1 MYFNL
6 KTIETNP
13 DVAKYQPGRVREG
26 IAFLLNCENSV
37 SCSRHIIR
45 SEWVEVCSLG
55 PAVSPGSLNTLVHLL
70 VVIPKMVKGQGRII
84 KWTAQEYC
92 IQHSLAQ
99 GNNGMRYGGLWSQ
112 TADGRIKIKHY
123 QELLLKINAQAQR
136 WVSSLQR
143 RAEQIYF
150 SKEHIS
156 PHRSLID
163 RHLGVEGHQPANIVA
178 PGRGYWAHSLHS
190 CSSIRD
196 SCLTSQHLLIPPS
209 CLVTL
214 ALPKEQRNSASW
226 VIPSEP
232 PQGAAERM
240 LKIPLIQSQSSSW
253 SFNMLLRNVTS
264 TGESQS
270 NTSRHDRREIH
281 LRKRWERYI

>member
-84 KWTAQEYC
+84 KWTAQKYC

-99 GNNGMRYGGLWSQ
+99 GNNAMRYGGLWSQ
-112 TADGRIKIKHY
+112 TADRRIKIKHY
-123 QELLLKINAQAQR
+123 QELLPKINAQAQR

-163 RHLGVEGHQPANIVA
+163 RHLGVEGHQPENIVA

-196 SCLTSQHLLIPPS
+196 LFNITTPSHSSQLSCYTCTSKRAKKFCFLSNSQWTTTGRCREKVKDSSHTIPVKLLVLQYAAQKCYFYWRVTIQHLK
-209 CLVTL
+209 TWQ
-214 ALPKEQRNSASW
+214 ERNT
-226 VIPSEP
+226 P
-232 PQGAAERM
+232 
-240 LKIPLIQSQSSSW
+240 
-253 SFNMLLRNVTS
+253 
-264 TGESQS
+264 
-270 NTSRHDRREIH
+270 
-281 LRKRWERYI
+281 